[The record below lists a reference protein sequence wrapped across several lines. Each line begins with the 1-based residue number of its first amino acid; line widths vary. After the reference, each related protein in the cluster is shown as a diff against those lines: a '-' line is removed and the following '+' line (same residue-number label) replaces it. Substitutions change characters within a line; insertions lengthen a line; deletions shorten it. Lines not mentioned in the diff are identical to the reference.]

1 MKSNVI
7 RLVACDLILLTKT
20 STTNL
25 CVTSRLIQLCV
36 GFNYLLHILYHITL
50 YNAKFF
56 GASLPGYYFINVTL
70 IIHKGI
76 CTFYVAVNVYKTA
89 GLLSFVDEVCT
100 QLLAHLLCCLY
111 KDYAALQ
118 MSVNT

>member
-36 GFNYLLHILYHITL
+36 GFNYLQHSLYHITL
-50 YNAKFF
+50 YNAALF
-56 GASLPGYYFINVTL
+56 GTSLSGYYFRNVTDT
-70 IIHKGI
+70 H
-76 CTFYVAVNVYKTA
+76 Y
-89 GLLSFVDEVCT
+89 
-100 QLLAHLLCCLY
+100 
-111 KDYAALQ
+111 LQ
-118 MSVNT
+118 